1 MSSHLLNRACPT
13 STRLLMLI
21 LIVLLFSGHGKE
33 LCWGASAAVAS
44 DAVADS
50 NHSAG
55 LLSI

>member
-1 MSSHLLNRACPT
+1 MSSDLLNRASPT

-21 LIVLLFSGHGKE
+21 LIVLLVGHGKE

>member
-1 MSSHLLNRACPT
+1 MSSDLLNRACPT

-21 LIVLLFSGHGKE
+21 LIVLLVGHGKE
-33 LCWGASAAVAS
+33 LCWGASAVAS